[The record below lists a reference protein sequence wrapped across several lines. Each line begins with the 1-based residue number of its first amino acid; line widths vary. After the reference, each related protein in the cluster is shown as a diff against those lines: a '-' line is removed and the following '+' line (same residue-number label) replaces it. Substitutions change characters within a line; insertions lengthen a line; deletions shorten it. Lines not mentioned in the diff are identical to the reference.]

1 MATSLDDLN
10 TRLSELKD
18 RQTALDEQSP
28 VINPVDA
35 ITDVTTSVTTAAE
48 AASAATT
55 ASVNAAS
62 SAASAAGYASA
73 ASRARTAVE
82 ELAPTINDA
91 AAEAATSASSALAS
105 KNAAY
110 SSAATAS
117 ADAETASSAQQGA
130 LSAYEG
136 ALEAYSGTIEVLAD
150 VEAIRASTVETWQNI
165 QNSIYTP
172 TYIEISD
179 EGALTWANPETHK
192 IYYSASM
199 PVTNLTV
206 SFTEDYYA
214 ASVEDIQYITEL
226 HFISHSTI
234 QSSYSDDLIYWSG
247 NDCASGKF
255 VPAGNRVYDIVL
267 ASNMERLRGYVSG
280 TPTLA
285 AAAATMS
292 LRPTRE
298 EAPVVWVLYINETSV
313 QYAPKYV
320 VIDGTVYT
328 NPDESRLIEAGYKP
342 LYVDERPEEEEGY
355 YIDSTYED
363 TEEAVLQH
371 WTKILVEVPVESTEE
386 DPEDVPVEVPE
397 EDPVEMAVEVPVE
410 STEELPEEAPV
421 DTPEEV

>member
-10 TRLSELKD
+10 TRLSELKG
-18 RQTALDEQSP
+18 RQTELDAQTP

-35 ITDVTTSVTTAAE
+35 ITDVTTSVTTAAA

-55 ASVNAAS
+55 ASVNAQSA
-62 SAASAAGYASA
+62 AASAAGYASA

-82 ELAPTINDA
+82 ELAPSVNDA
-91 AAEAATSASSALAS
+91 AAEAAMSAT
-105 KNAAY
+105 NATT
-110 SSAATAS
+110 AATNAT
-117 ADAETASSAQQGA
+117 AAKTAAETAKTDT
-130 LSAYEG
+130 LTAYEG
-136 ALEAYSGTIEVLAD
+136 ALEAYAGSIDVLAD
-150 VEAIRASTVETWQNI
+150 VEAIRANTVEAWQNI

-172 TYIEISD
+172 AEVYISD
-179 EGALTWANPETHK
+179 EGVLAWADPETHK
-192 IYYSASM
+192 IYYNAGM

-206 SFTEDYYA
+206 SFTDDYYTD
-214 ASVEDIQYITEL
+214 SVADIRYITEL

-247 NDCASGKF
+247 NDCANGKF

-285 AAAATMS
+285 STMS
-292 LRPTRE
+292 LRPTRGE
-298 EAPVVWVLYINETSV
+298 DPVAWVLYINETTV

-328 NPDESRLIEAGYKP
+328 NPDALRLSEAGYKP
-342 LYVDERPEEEEGY
+342 LHVDERPEEEEGY
-355 YIDSTYED
+355 YLSAIYED

-371 WTKILVEVPVESTEE
+371 WTKIPVEA
-386 DPEDVPVEVPE
+386 PVEVPE
-397 EDPVEMAVEVPVE
+397 EV
-410 STEELPEEAPV
+410 
-421 DTPEEV
+421 

>member
-247 NDCASGKF
+247 NDCANGKF
-255 VPAGNRVYDIVL
+255 VPAGDRVYDIVL

-280 TPTLA
+280 TPSTA
-285 AAAATMS
+285 STMA

-298 EAPVVWVLYINETSV
+298 EEDAVAWVLYINETSV
-313 QYAPKYV
+313 QYAPRYV

-328 NPDESRLIEAGYKP
+328 NPDESRLSQAGYKP
-342 LYVDERPEEEEGY
+342 LIADEHPGEEEGY
-355 YIDSTYED
+355 YITSSYED

-371 WTKILVEVPVESTEE
+371 WTKI
-386 DPEDVPVEVPE
+386 PVEVPE
-397 EDPVEMAVEVPVE
+397 EEPAAV
-410 STEELPEEAPV
+410 PEEAPV
-421 DTPEEV
+421 EEPVELPEETLEEAPVDAPEEV